1 MSDLYTD
8 SPNVAPSFLKS
19 IEIQKTSNY
28 LKDSPPTTVSS
39 VILFDIDHNAIGG
52 DFRFIE
58 MSLNEGMLNSFIYG
72 HLDVRNSDDWIGKL
86 NFTGTERIIIKFGF
100 GDSDIISEFIC
111 TIYSVKIINNF
122 VDNSTKKVNQPSG
135 VSERTISYRMEFISE
150 DAFNTVFDKSLLYGD
165 KDFVGYIATSGRGEI
180 PGLVNKIAET
190 LKVNI
195 DIEPTRNSVWLKSN
209 EISFPSG
216 VPKGQI
222 RISQLMQYLCKYAV
236 SPNNTNAV
244 NYFFW
249 KDRSGYHFK
258 SIEKILKDSGGKVA
272 ATFNLNTDDETDIN
286 KVRGIEVINQ
296 YDSLDFLNN
305 NVYSSHYVR
314 TRPNYDDP
322 YMDFLSSVA
331 GFTYDVIDYDYHRD
345 WGNIKHIEQ
354 YKLLSKTISTSPIH
368 ENKKPKPFTREGDEV
383 FGYYDLTAHNEVNSD
398 DHTKRYSV
406 DSGFGSGS
414 NSGNRSWWDYL
425 SRDVVV
431 GGHIIHHDS
440 RTTNNTWQP
449 QFDMTELE
457 IAPLYTIIKK
467 IREPLL
473 DKRREFVRLKNIK
486 RRWEA
491 YRCVVCCL
499 DGGGNGGTEDIK
511 LKNEFLNIDT
521 LLGSAGLLMN
531 TLGLTPFF
539 AEMFGTITT
548 ARDIIFGPTGPFG
561 DMNQEYR
568 LVAAGSFTDVVN
580 YDPKAPGNIRG
591 LTYSYDLTKQPYN
604 QTIGE
609 FYNIKPE
616 LPNYVKYVI
625 ERGLHQYT
633 LAIEDS
639 QKVVDDLDDFIS
651 KCPIWIDQLDSLDN
665 SFEWGECT
673 SKRKYFDITEFE
685 YRPRGGYTPNYKRY
699 TVPIDAYRN
708 PETGKQ
714 SVSME
719 TYVAGGSTEGTGNTV
734 NLSGKS
740 CVMNYTFNPFLKK
753 IDDVHCA
760 DGCGPAELPNPNLGG
775 GGFGFG
781 GGGSQQGGGNEA
793 SEAWYECF
801 KTSCYEDPQ
810 EMKNH
815 VQIENPLYVPLPG
828 FIKECSNHPSGMIR
842 ANLRAFLETE
852 AGVLDQD
859 GTAYFNDYSSGTR
872 YGKPVKD
879 YNFPVAGDLS
889 DTNGL
894 YIWGGYYYANGYS
907 NDTGVDGDTEY
918 TIDPRSIIKEKS
930 KCLKNGDCWITGCAS
945 QLNIEF
951 SKRVAIHK
959 RNSIALRL
967 ALIKEI
973 KTKLETNYIAKWKEL
988 YDEWWNRKAFFY
1000 SKVPTPG
1007 EITSNTPNENGQLK
1021 KKITSPLSLYN
1032 VSSIKRKPIRGSRYE
1047 ILAKSIGIETEQIGE
1062 WAYNIFFG
1070 NAESL
1075 EVPDDISRE
1084 VIGYTYDAIDFPGSS
1099 DRNPDR
1105 VFPFHPY
1112 YDQGYSIKNGLGSF
1126 ITQRSAYYV
1135 YAYSDNFPINN
1146 PPWQSAYMD
1155 NNTYDEAAFT
1165 ETGYYLFPSGQVDD
1179 MSAMRK
1185 QRLLEYDMSTLPGYS
1200 NSGYIETFNIFQDDL
1215 TNKKPPNIKRE
1226 EIASYVR
1233 IEFETPIGLDR
1244 LAEFPTGFIRDAGSE
1259 YFLPYIVS
1267 LTPGPNGRQS
1277 IRNNIAVIGL
1287 DPYGFDVAIKKM
1299 NVEDHTASKKY
1310 SWYEEQDRTLNE
1322 TSMDLWPE
1330 FGFETERPYYTAA
1343 PNDDKQYSGDISTGA
1358 KIGGGAGFVNNAYYG
1373 AFTNTFT
1380 RNTNTN
1386 KKATLYNTIYDYD
1399 KHNTSVKSAGV
1410 DPEYKSTANG
1420 SGYLLASH
1428 KKIKPHRSWWS
1439 FEFPKNIY
1447 IPQKITGLW
1456 ATLGLNGN
1464 IWNDDEVHNQF
1475 GYNYD
1480 FGING
1485 EYPVNVLSVFGDP
1498 PSDGS
1503 GMIAYGYHD
1512 CYWWYGSELDQWLSL
1527 ADTPTTR
1534 ALLAQANSANPNTTV
1549 PFLAKTGDHLIET
1562 MNVHSD
1568 LPEIEGLFSD
1578 TTNHWMT
1585 GDHIMY
1591 RPGLIT
1597 TDVWK
1602 YDLSGETEYGL
1613 VHPPTSNSNYDIF
1626 DQNFAAQ
1633 FVVHGRSSGGNA
1645 SCSEHYTC
1653 ANPNGTVSK
1662 IGCPDSDPY
1671 CNCPAQDMIPDERE
1685 PTYLELYALYTQ
1697 LKECD
1702 LIKDNLG
1709 EEYLGCVWSDPNNP
1723 CSCNCPEIGDKFKK
1737 YLEYSRT
1744 YATFWETPRN
1754 TPLLRNSQMEQLFS
1768 QKIAILVPT
1777 TSKVKVGDIVELIQ
1791 PNPVSEEFFTKQKN
1805 LYGKWLVLQINHT
1818 FTKNVTQGLNLTLC
1832 RDSLPM
1838 SPDATY

>member
-8 SPNVAPSFLKS
+8 TPNVAPSFLKS

-39 VILFDIDHNAIGG
+39 VILFDIDHNPIGG

-72 HLDVRNSDDWIGKL
+72 YLDVRNSDDWIGKL

-100 GDSDIISEFIC
+100 GDSNVISEFIC

-122 VDNSTKKVNQPSG
+122 ANNLTKKVKQLSG

-150 DAFNTVFDKSLLYGD
+150 DVFNTVFDKSLLYGD

-180 PGLVNKIAET
+180 PGLVNTIAET
-190 LKVNI
+190 LKVDI
-195 DIEPTRNSVWLKSN
+195 DIEPTRNSVWIKSN

-258 SIEKILKDSGGKVA
+258 SIEKILNDSDGKVS

-296 YDSLDFLNN
+296 YDSLDFFNN
-305 NVYSSHYVR
+305 NVYSSHYIR

-331 GFTYDVIDYDYHRD
+331 GFTYDVIDYNYHRD
-345 WGNIKHIEQ
+345 WNSIKHIER
-354 YKLLSKTISTSPIH
+354 YKLLSDTISTDPIH
-368 ENKKPKPFTREGDEV
+368 ENKKPKPLTRQGDEV
-383 FGYYDLTAHNEVNSD
+383 FGYYDLTTHHEVNSSD
-398 DHTKRYSV
+398 QPKRYSV
-406 DSGFGSGS
+406 DSGFGSIS
-414 NSGNRSWWDYL
+414 ISGNRPWWDYL

-431 GGHIIHHDS
+431 DGHIIHHDS

-457 IAPLYTIIKK
+457 VAPLYTIIKK

-473 DKRREFVRLKNIK
+473 DKRKEFVRLKNIK

-499 DGGGNGGTEDIK
+499 DGGSNGGTEDIK

-521 LLGSAGLLMN
+521 LLGSAANLIPGAGLITSLINSIQTIALGPNELLMN
-531 TLGLTPFF
+531 ALGLTPFF

-548 ARDIIFGPTGPFG
+548 ARDVIFGPTGPFG

-568 LVAAGSFTDVVN
+568 VVAAGSFTDVVN
-580 YDPKAPGNIRG
+580 YDPKALGNIRG

-633 LAIEDS
+633 LAIADS
-639 QKVVDDLDDFIS
+639 QKIVDDLDDFIS
-651 KCPIWIDQLDSLDN
+651 KCAGWIAQLDSLDLR
-665 SFEWGECT
+665 FLDPECEET
-673 SKRKYFDITEFE
+673 AVKDSGPPIPE
-685 YRPRGGYTPNYKRY
+685 YWPYGGIPPHWRT
-699 TVPIDAYRN
+699 ID
-708 PETGKQ
+708 G
-714 SVSME
+714 
-719 TYVAGGSTEGTGNTV
+719 GGSTIKASFLNNIGDG
-734 NLSGKS
+734 
-740 CVMNYTFNPFLKK
+740 CVKNYTFSIAAAT
-753 IDDVHCA
+753 IDDPNCGDTCR
-760 DGCGPAELPNPNLGG
+760 DGPCSTAYIYEFGNGPC
-775 GGFGFG
+775 
-781 GGGSQQGGGNEA
+781 NECYKVNCLIGP
-793 SEAWYECF
+793 EYV
-801 KTSCYEDPQ
+801 KT
-810 EMKNH
+810 
-815 VQIENPLYVPLPG
+815 VQISNPLYVPLPAWV
-828 FIKECSNHPSGMIR
+828 KECSAHPSAMIR
-842 ANLRAFLETE
+842 GYTAINFKSDPNIRYKPITDYKFSIGVSLLGETE
-852 AGVLDQD
+852 ITSVANPKSQEE
-859 GTAYFNDYSSGTR
+859 
-872 YGKPVKD
+872 
-879 YNFPVAGDLS
+879 YNEDLITS
-889 DTNGL
+889 L
-894 YIWGGYYYANGYS
+894 K
-907 NDTGVDGDTEY
+907 EQKRC
-918 TIDPRSIIKEKS
+918 ID
-930 KCLKNGDCWITGCAS
+930 NGDCWLTGCTN
-945 QLNIEF
+945 QLNIELA
-951 SKRVAIHK
+951 KRQAIIK
-959 RNSIALRL
+959 RNFINARLSI
-967 ALIKEI
+967 IKEI
-973 KTKLETNYIAKWKEL
+973 KTKLETNYISKWTEL
-988 YDEWWNRKAFFY
+988 YDQWWNRKAFFY

-1007 EITSNTPNENGQLK
+1007 EIPAGTTNENRQLT

-1032 VSSIKRKPIRGSRYE
+1032 ISSIKRKPIRGSRYE

-1070 NAESL
+1070 NADSL

-1084 VIGYTYDAIDFPGSS
+1084 VIGYTYDAIDFPGST

-1112 YDQGYSIKNGLGSF
+1112 YDQGYSTKNGLGSF
-1126 ITQRSAYYV
+1126 ITQRSPRYV
-1135 YAYSDNFPINN
+1135 YAYKDNYLFNN
-1146 PPWQSAYMD
+1146 SGWQSEFVD
-1155 NNTYDEAAFT
+1155 NTGTAEQTT
-1165 ETGYYLFPSGQVDD
+1165 ENGYYSFPVGQVDD
-1179 MSAMRK
+1179 ISAMKK

-1200 NSGYIETFNIFQDDL
+1200 DSGYIETFNIFQDDL

-1343 PNDDKQYSGDISTGA
+1343 PRDGSEYSGDITYSSTFSSYDNSDLGTRGS
-1358 KIGGGAGFVNNAYYG
+1358 GGFQAA
-1373 AFTNTFT
+1373 ARSLTNTS
-1380 RNTNTN
+1380 
-1386 KKATLYNTIYDYD
+1386 KLSSLYSTIYDYD
-1399 KHNTSVKSAGV
+1399 DNNTSRKSAGV
-1410 DPEYKSTANG
+1410 DPEYKRTANG
-1420 SGYLLASH
+1420 SGYLLNSH

-1447 IPQKITGLW
+1447 IPQRVSGLFNTFGLVP
-1456 ATLGLNGN
+1456 ALGSELSNGFLYYAN
-1464 IWNDDEVHNQF
+1464 GQDFNDGTIQ
-1475 GYNYD
+1475 
-1480 FGING
+1480 
-1485 EYPVNVLSVFGDP
+1485 
-1498 PSDGS
+1498 GS
-1503 GMIAYGYHD
+1503 GIGHYGNLDVTGMMVYGYHD

-1527 ADTPTTR
+1527 ADTPATR
-1534 ALLAQANSANPNTTV
+1534 ALLAQANSAAPNATV
-1549 PFLAKTGDHLIET
+1549 PFLAKTGDQLLET

-1578 TTNHWMT
+1578 TTNHWMM

-1613 VHPPTSNSNYDIF
+1613 VHPPTSNPNYDLF

-1653 ANPNGTVSK
+1653 ANPNGTVSRV
-1662 IGCPDSDPY
+1662 GCPDSDPY

-1754 TPLLRNSQMEQLFS
+1754 TPLLRTSQMEQLFS

-1838 SPDATY
+1838 SPDDTY

>member
-8 SPNVAPSFLKS
+8 TPNVAPSFLKS
-19 IEIQKTSNY
+19 IEIQKLSNY
-28 LKDSPPTTVSS
+28 LEDLPPILVSS
-39 VILFDIDHNAIGG
+39 VILFDIDHNPIGG

-72 HLDVRNSDDWIGKL
+72 YLDVRNSDDWIGKL

-100 GDSDIISEFIC
+100 GDSNVISEFIC

-122 VDNSTKKVNQPSG
+122 ANNLTKKTDQPSG

-150 DAFNTVFDKSLLYGD
+150 DVFNTVFDKSLLYGD
-165 KDFVGYIATSGRGEI
+165 KDFVGYIATSGDGEI
-180 PGLVNKIAET
+180 PGLVNTIAET
-190 LKVNI
+190 LKVDI
-195 DIEPTRNSVWLKSN
+195 DIEPTRNSVWIKSN

-258 SIEKILKDSGGKVA
+258 SIEKILNDSDGKVV
-272 ATFNLNTDDETDIN
+272 ATFNLNTDDETDIG

-296 YDSLDFLNN
+296 YDSLDFFNN
-305 NVYSSHYVR
+305 NIYSSHYVR

-331 GFTYDVIDYDYHRD
+331 GFTYDVIDYNYHRD
-345 WGNIKHIEQ
+345 WNNIKHIEQ
-354 YKLLSKTISTSPIH
+354 YKLLSDTISTDPIH
-368 ENKKPKPFTREGDEV
+368 ENKKPKPLTRKEDGV

-425 SRDVVV
+425 SRDIVVD
-431 GGHIIHHDS
+431 GHIIHHDS

-457 IAPLYTIIKK
+457 MAPLYTIIKK

-511 LKNEFLNIDT
+511 VKNEFLNIDT
-521 LLGSAGLLMN
+521 LLGSATNLIPGAGLITSLIGSIPTIVLGPNELLMN
-531 TLGLTPFF
+531 ALGLTPFF

-548 ARDIIFGPTGPFG
+548 ARDVIFGPTGPFG

-568 LVAAGSFTDVVN
+568 VVAAGSFTDVVN
-580 YDPKAPGNIRG
+580 YDPKAPGNIGG

-609 FYNIKPE
+609 FYNIKRE

-633 LAIEDS
+633 LAIADS

-651 KCPIWIDQLDSLDN
+651 KCAGWIAQLDDLDLR
-665 SFEWGECT
+665 FLDPECVENAVKD
-673 SKRKYFDITEFE
+673 SGPPIPE
-685 YRPRGGYTPNYKRY
+685 YWPYGGIPPRYRI
-699 TVPIDAYRN
+699 ID
-708 PETGKQ
+708 G
-714 SVSME
+714 
-719 TYVAGGSTEGTGNTV
+719 GGSTIKEGCI
-734 NLSGKS
+734 KD
-740 CVMNYTFNPFLKK
+740 YTFNIAQAT
-753 IDDVHCA
+753 IDDPNCGDTCR
-760 DGCGPAELPNPNLGG
+760 DGPCSSEYIYA
-775 GGFGFG
+775 F
-781 GGGSQQGGGNEA
+781 GNEA
-793 SEAWYECF
+793 CNECYKVNCLIAPEYV
-801 KTSCYEDPQ
+801 KT
-810 EMKNH
+810 
-815 VQIENPLYVPLPG
+815 VQIANPLYVSLPAWV
-828 FIKECSNHPSGMIR
+828 KECSTHPSAMVRGYTVINFQSDPNIKYKPITDYKFSIGITR
-842 ANLRAFLETE
+842 PDKTE
-852 AGVLDQD
+852 V
-859 GTAYFNDYSSGTR
+859 DYS
-872 YGKPVKD
+872 
-879 YNFPVAGDLS
+879 YN
-889 DTNGL
+889 
-894 YIWGGYYYANGYS
+894 
-907 NDTGVDGDTEY
+907 
-918 TIDPRSIIKEKS
+918 PRSREEYNEDIITKLKEQKR
-930 KCLKNGDCWITGCAS
+930 CIDNGDCWLTGCTT
-945 QLNIEF
+945 QIDIEL
-951 SKRVAIHK
+951 AK
-959 RNSIALRL
+959 RNAIIKKNFINARL
-967 ALIKEI
+967 TLIKEI
-973 KTKLETNYIAKWKEL
+973 KTKLETNYISKWTEL
-988 YDEWWNRKAFFY
+988 YDQWWNRKAFFY

-1007 EITSNTPNENGQLK
+1007 EIPSNTPNENGQLT
-1021 KKITSPLSLYN
+1021 KKIVSPLSLYN
-1032 VSSIKRKPIRGSRYE
+1032 ISSIKRKPIRGSRYE

-1070 NAESL
+1070 NADSL

-1084 VIGYTYDAIDFPGSS
+1084 GIGYTYDAIDFPGSA

-1105 VFPFHPY
+1105 IFPFHPY
-1112 YDQGYSIKNGLGSF
+1112 YDQGYSTKNGLGSF
-1126 ITQRSAYYV
+1126 ITQRSPRYI
-1135 YAYSDNFPINN
+1135 YSYKDNYLFNN
-1146 PPWQSAYMD
+1146 SGWQSELLD
-1155 NNTYDEAAFT
+1155 NTGTAEQTT
-1165 ETGYYLFPSGQVDD
+1165 ENGYYSFPVGQVDD
-1179 MSAMRK
+1179 ISAMKK

-1200 NSGYIETFNIFQDDL
+1200 DSGYIETFNIFQDDL

-1343 PNDDKQYSGDISTGA
+1343 PRDGSEYSGDVTHSSTFSSYDNSDNRSGSGS
-1358 KIGGGAGFVNNAYYG
+1358 GGFQAEARS
-1373 AFTNTFT
+1373 FTNTS
-1380 RNTNTN
+1380 
-1386 KKATLYNTIYDYD
+1386 KLSSLYSTIYDYD
-1399 KHNTSVKSAGV
+1399 DNNTSRKSAGV
-1410 DPEYKSTANG
+1410 DPEYKRTANG
-1420 SGYLLASH
+1420 SGYLLNSH

-1447 IPQKITGLW
+1447 IPQRVSGLFNTFGLVSALGDELSNASLYYAHGQEFNTGS
-1456 ATLGLNGN
+1456 
-1464 IWNDDEVHNQF
+1464 IH
-1475 GYNYD
+1475 
-1480 FGING
+1480 
-1485 EYPVNVLSVFGDP
+1485 
-1498 PSDGS
+1498 GS
-1503 GMIAYGYHD
+1503 GIGHYGNSDVTGMMVYGYHD
-1512 CYWWYGSELDQWLSL
+1512 HYWWYGSELDQWLSL
-1527 ADTPTTR
+1527 ADTPATR
-1534 ALLAQANSANPNTTV
+1534 ALLAQANSANPDATV
-1549 PFLAKTGDHLIET
+1549 PFLSKIGDQLLET

-1578 TTNHWMT
+1578 TTNHWMV

-1613 VHPPTSNSNYDIF
+1613 VHPPTSNPNYDLF

-1633 FVVHGRSSGGNA
+1633 FVVHGRSSGGSA
-1645 SCSEHYTC
+1645 SCSEYYTC
-1653 ANPNGTVSK
+1653 ANPNGTVSRV
-1662 IGCPDSDPY
+1662 GCPDSDPY

-1723 CSCNCPEIGDKFKK
+1723 CSCNCPEIGTKFKK

-1768 QKIAILVPT
+1768 QKIAILVPS

-1838 SPDATY
+1838 SPDDTY